1 MKRILFIATMAVAV
15 LSCSR
20 EDNNPSSQQTNPIS
34 SGKKLKQISS
44 DNVYHTYQW
53 KEDKLVRIEYY
64 KDGFLQNYT
73 KISYENNLRKIDS
86 AFDVRNAFLG
96 RTTYTYDSNDFLILE
111 ERHKVG
117 YFYEKRMEALR
128 RLNEGYI
135 NREEYLKEIDK
146 LKKLYTPHIKSLI
159 AKIPYSV
166 GSSMYNDAVY
176 EIEKNNDAPHMEYR
190 YAYDS
195 RGYISKR
202 TTLVEGK
209 QNRILEYNYSNDRRN
224 LTVKYITNPN
234 TNSYYT
240 AAFTFDGKK
249 GLLSDISP
257 NKKADFFYNTTEWKV
272 LEYNMK
278 TPNTMRDNTSVYTYD
293 RDGYPL
299 TEVRTYSDGSILNR
313 TFTWE

>member
-1 MKRILFIATMAVAV
+1 MNRILFIATMAVV
-15 LSCSR
+15 VSSCSR
-20 EDNNPSSQQTNPIS
+20 DGGSDDQPQKTNPIS
-34 SGKKLKQISS
+34 LGKKLKRESS
-44 DNVYHTYQW
+44 DNFYSIYQW
-53 KEDKLVRIEYY
+53 KDEKLIKTEFY
-64 KDGFLQNYT
+64 KDGFLQDYT

-86 AFDVRNAFLG
+86 VFNVGNKYLRRNIYSYNSDGL
-96 RTTYTYDSNDFLILE
+96 LVLE
-111 ERHKVG
+111 ENHKVG

-135 NREEYLKEIDK
+135 NREEYLKEIENI
-146 LKKLYTPHIKSLI
+146 KKNYTPHIKNLI
-159 AKIPYSV
+159 AKIPYSI

-176 EIEKNNDAPHMEYR
+176 EIEKNNDAPYMEYR

-209 QNRILEYNYSNDRRN
+209 LNRILEYNYSNDRRN

-249 GLLSDISP
+249 GAWSDITP
-257 NKKADFFYNTTEWKV
+257 NKKADYFYNTIEWKV
-272 LEYNMK
+272 IN
-278 TPNTMRDNTSVYTYD
+278 NNTSTSLKNYTSKYTYD
-293 RDGYPL
+293 QEGNPL
-299 TEVRTYSDGSILNR
+299 TEERTYDDGSKLNR

>member
-44 DNVYHTYQW
+44 DNVYNTYQW

-96 RTTYTYDSNDFLILE
+96 RTTYTYNSNDFLILE

-128 RLNEGYI
+128 RLNQGYI

-146 LKKLYTPHIKSLI
+146 LKKSYTPHIKSLI

-176 EIEKNNDAPHMEYR
+176 EIEKNNDAPHTEYK
-190 YAYDS
+190 YAYGEN
-195 RGYISKR
+195 GYISKVLVTVDGNKG
-202 TTLVEGK
+202 TTREYTYFD
-209 QNRILEYNYSNDRRN
+209 NRKRLHI
-224 LTVKYITNPN
+224 KYISPL
-234 TNSYYT
+234 SGDYYKVSL
-240 AAFTFDGKK
+240 TFDGKK